1 MRSIL
6 IFSVLAFA
14 GSIVAQDIESSD
26 VPAQCKDVCAPV
38 VSLTS
43 TCDSSNTDEAAELKC
58 VCDDPQASTSIP
70 NCAACLDK
78 YSKDG
83 KDNDANDL
91 IRECSFTST
100 TYTADSSPSATS
112 NSAGTTSPST
122 TSGSGTMSV
131 TSTDGTA
138 SATGSSTGSSSAA
151 ATTNAA
157 GKSVELQTGL
167 FGAGLLG
174 LLAFAGH

>member
-1 MRSIL
+1 MRSLL

-14 GSIVAQDIESSD
+14 GSIVAQAIESSD

-38 VSLTS
+38 
-43 TCDSSNTDEAAELKC
+43 
-58 VCDDPQASTSIP
+58 ASTSIP

-83 KDNDANDL
+83 KDNDANNL

-122 TSGSGTMSV
+122 TSSSGTMSV
-131 TSTDGTA
+131 TSTDRTA
-138 SATGSSTGSSSAA
+138 SATGSSTGSKSAA

-157 GKSVELQTGL
+157 GKSVKLQTGL

-174 LLAFAGH
+174 LLPFAGH